1 MIYYVTGNQELFE
14 WEGVKRITVKESLE
28 MLDSWKMLQYDS
40 ETTGRDARLCKLLLI
55 QFGDTERENQIVV
68 DCTTISPLWY
78 KEVLEGK
85 YLIGQ
90 NLKFDLKFLYNY
102 GIIPRKIYDTMIV
115 EQLLHLGWPA
125 AEIKY
130 SLADIA
136 FRRLGEYI
144 DKSIRGQINYRGLDE
159 AVIRYAA
166 KDVEPLY
173 DIMKLQVEECKQKDC
188 LIGAKLEC
196 DAVPSIAYME
206 WCGIKLDADKWKAK
220 MANDKKLLEE
230 SKQKL
235 DEFVTSNPSYS
246 KYTYVNRQG
255 DLFEGFD
262 LTPKCLINW
271 DSPKQVIEFAKIL
284 GFNTAIQDKETGED
298 KDSVLEKHLMAQK
311 GINDK
316 FLELYFGYKEHAKV
330 CSTYGQG
337 HLNMIN
343 PKTGRIHT
351 TFKQL
356 GASSGRMSCGSQQPN
371 TDLAK
376 ELGIPASQCTY
387 CNLQQLPANEET
399 RSAFV
404 APKGYKFV
412 SADFSGEESRLGADI
427 YQDEEFLK
435 EFRERSGDTHSMFAW
450 TVFRKECEECGCKG
464 VEDVATKAKQWRKK
478 VKSVEFAYMF
488 GSAAHTLSQ
497 AANCSEEQAQQY
509 IDKMNATFKGLNSFA
524 LRGSREVRSKGYVL
538 ICKYTGHK
546 MYWWDHKEWL
556 ERQRSFTQDFWA
568 DYKAHHKGTG
578 DAVAIMVRKH
588 FQAAGKYDRMAR
600 NSPTQGTGA
609 IILKDSL
616 TSLFNWIVDNGYFGI
631 IHICVV
637 VHDEIN
643 CDYPEEISEFPNILS
658 SIMEESAGKYCKSL
672 PIPAEPEVAD
682 YWKH

>member
-1 MIYYVTGNQELFE
+1 MIYYVTESQELFE
-14 WEGVKRITVKESLE
+14 WEGVKRVTVKESLE
-28 MLDSWKMLQYDS
+28 ILDSWKMLQYDS
-40 ETTGRDARLCKLLLI
+40 ETTGRDARLCKLLLM

-125 AEIKY
+125 TEIKY

-144 DKSIRGQINYRGLDE
+144 DKSIRGQIHYRGLDE

-271 DSPKQVIEFAKIL
+271 DSPKQVIEFAKVL
-284 GFNTAIQDKETGED
+284 GFNTTLQDKNTGED

-316 FLELYFGYKEHAKV
+316 FLELYFDYKEHAKV

-343 PKTGRIHT
+343 PRTGRIHT

-399 RSAFV
+399 RSSFV

-524 LRGSREVRSKGYVL
+524 LRGSREVRSKGHVL

-568 DYKAHHKGTG
+568 DYKANHKGTG
-578 DAVAIMVRKH
+578 DAVATMVRKH

-637 VHDEIN
+637 VHDK
-643 CDYPEEISEFPNILS
+643 ISCR
-658 SIMEESAGKYCKSL
+658 A
-672 PIPAEPEVAD
+672 
-682 YWKH
+682 